1 MNATLDERSI
11 IHPITPTDYGHK
23 ENPRLIHQQKRRDHK
38 RHTCLNAYKTRAYT
52 GKVNLNKTPLVDGTF
67 ETTFYNEDF
76 NFFVTTV
83 QMAGSQN
90 WRTAMRDLYSKTTQ
104 LRRKRKRMNI
114 DRDIVF
120 SMIQRDDSIWNYYF
134 KAIFVRHPFSRLL
147 SVFTNV
153 IANKQRSIFRQKS
166 KEIISRYRK
175 RAKETDIKYG
185 TPSFPEFARYV
196 AGKYRHRRV
205 NDMNAFWQPVTVR
218 LKPCLIPYDFI
229 GKMETVDA
237 DTDHLFDILQISD
250 LISLPSAGNNVSA
263 TSKEYLDFF
272 RSHYD
277 TIPTD
282 VFNNLL
288 KLYEADFKVFGYP
301 IPSNQSDFSEES
313 FAGI

>member
-1 MNATLDERSI
+1 
-11 IHPITPTDYGHK
+11 
-23 ENPRLIHQQKRRDHK
+23 
-38 RHTCLNAYKTRAYT
+38 
-52 GKVNLNKTPLVDGTF
+52 
-67 ETTFYNEDF
+67 
-76 NFFVTTV
+76 
-83 QMAGSQN
+83 
-90 WRTAMRDLYSKTTQ
+90 
-104 LRRKRKRMNI
+104 MNI